1 MRSSAARRSRESGS
15 VMILMTFM
23 IPFLL
28 FPLVGLAIDASMARI
43 VQLKMQAAVDGA
55 ATGAG
60 RLLGIVADNKVETVA
75 LEFVK
80 SNFFNGNTSG
90 TWGAYNLIC
99 VPGTDI
105 VYTPGITKTISVT
118 ARATVPLMFLRIFR
132 FNDAV
137 VASVSV
143 ATRTDSRIMF
153 VLDRSGSMNTSD
165 GLGSTVIADAKAN
178 AITFLTNFS
187 ITDEVGLVVFDSG
200 AAVGYP
206 TYAAGGYSSAIPTA
220 TPYGGPDTSYSDGS
234 VNDMPHQIN
243 NVAAG
248 GGTGMAEAI
257 SLAYIELQKAHM
269 RDLNDPNNANH
280 TDTKLNTIVLLTDG
294 SPTAIS
300 LYLNNPNK
308 VDNVANADNIVQG
321 TTCNNKTIP
330 LVPAPTAA
338 NMMRGIF
345 VITGNPTFSNTGT
358 VGMYLIPSMDTAHS
372 SSWWMSN
379 AGQTLNPPALPFA
392 GCPAVLFASNNPEQT
407 AFTGH
412 VPSADAWGNTIAS
425 PMDIVPNTITGYIN
439 SQIVGGSVGT
449 VHSGADLDR
458 TQANGLRKNY
468 NWGLVMWNSVD
479 QAAMR
484 IRADANK
491 PNRIGDTDLP
501 MSIGF
506 EVIGYTGNGGC
517 DVGLLKRVANDPT
530 AVGYDGSQPNGNYYS
545 AANSADLTAAFS
557 SVASDI
563 LRLAK

>member
-1 MRSSAARRSRESGS
+1 
-15 VMILMTFM
+15 
-23 IPFLL
+23 
-28 FPLVGLAIDASMARI
+28 
-43 VQLKMQAAVDGA
+43 
-55 ATGAG
+55 
-60 RLLGIVADNKVETVA
+60 
-75 LEFVK
+75 
-80 SNFFNGNTSG
+80 
-90 TWGAYNLIC
+90 
-99 VPGTDI
+99 
-105 VYTPGITKTISVT
+105 
-118 ARATVPLMFLRIFR
+118 
-132 FNDAV
+132 
-137 VASVSV
+137 
-143 ATRTDSRIMF
+143 
-153 VLDRSGSMNTSD
+153 
-165 GLGSTVIADAKAN
+165 
-178 AITFLTNFS
+178 
-187 ITDEVGLVVFDSG
+187 
-200 AAVGYP
+200 
-206 TYAAGGYSSAIPTA
+206 
-220 TPYGGPDTSYSDGS
+220 
-234 VNDMPHQIN
+234 
-243 NVAAG
+243 
-248 GGTGMAEAI
+248 
-257 SLAYIELQKAHM
+257 
-269 RDLNDPNNANH
+269 
-280 TDTKLNTIVLLTDG
+280 
-294 SPTAIS
+294 
-300 LYLNNPNK
+300 
-308 VDNVANADNIVQG
+308 
-321 TTCNNKTIP
+321 
-330 LVPAPTAA
+330 
-338 NMMRGIF
+338 
-345 VITGNPTFSNTGT
+345 
-358 VGMYLIPSMDTAHS
+358 MYLIPSMDTAHS

-479 QAAMR
+479 TAAMR